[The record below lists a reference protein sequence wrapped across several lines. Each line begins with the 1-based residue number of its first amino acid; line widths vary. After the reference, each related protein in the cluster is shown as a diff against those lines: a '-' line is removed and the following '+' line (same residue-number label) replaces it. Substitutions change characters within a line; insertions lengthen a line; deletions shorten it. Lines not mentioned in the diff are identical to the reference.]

1 MLWFVFY
8 MFISPLFRQ
17 SRLCPVIVEL
27 ALARIMHNYGPRW
40 LVGWALFSWEWTREG
55 WSVVVVRII
64 RADPDNGNLNGN
76 DIGSSSIC
84 RIKC

>member
-1 MLWFVFY
+1 MLWFIFY

-55 WSVVVVRII
+55 SVVVVRII

-76 DIGSSSIC
+76 DIGSSSIY